1 MKRFLLITA
10 LSSFAFA
17 TVQAASDNG
26 YETPAAHKLDHLAE
40 VLKLTPEQKSK
51 IDEIFKAQHEKF
63 AAIHKESHDKVTGL
77 LSAEQAEKWEEM
89 RRQHQAQLQKQAKP

>member
-1 MKRFLLITA
+1 MKKTVLI
-10 LSSFAFA
+10 LSLVCLPVFKI
-17 TVQAASDNG
+17 QAASDNS

-40 VLKLTPEQKSK
+40 VLKLSPEQKSK
-51 IDEIFKAQHEKF
+51 IDEIFKVQHEKF
-63 AAIHKESHDKVTGL
+63 AAIHKQSHDQVTGL

>member
-1 MKRFLLITA
+1 MKKPLLI
-10 LSSFAFA
+10 LSLVCLPFINAH
-17 TVQAASDNG
+17 AASDNG

-40 VLKLTPEQKSK
+40 VLKLSPEQKNK